1 MPRASRNP
9 AELLPPQ
16 DHLCLVGVPD
26 RLQDRS
32 ALDLYHRAIH
42 PVCSSTLPGSVSAS
56 VKRWKDASVLARAK
70 SVTPSAGEWR
80 TKCSASPAAAPLPI
94 RDPAKQV
101 PAEQEQFNQVD
112 LGPGRETAALS

>member
-32 ALDLYHRAIH
+32 ALGLYHRAIH
-42 PVCSSTLPGSVSAS
+42 PVCGRFLQVGQRLGEAMEGRQRSGTRKERDPLGRGMAHQ
-56 VKRWKDASVLARAK
+56 VLRQ
-70 SVTPSAGEWR
+70 S
-80 TKCSASPAAAPLPI
+80 CSPLPI